1 MKMRNKRVKQQDLLY
16 RSPGR
21 TLPAAGKKN
30 TFLTQAPEPAP
41 VVVPVFNK
49 QQNRVV
55 QNVLA
60 HADQDTAEDLA
71 IAMSLLGRYQ
81 KDKNFIKKEFLETKR
96 KGELLNIAEEEVKQ
110 IKKENH
116 KSTIDLNLTQAER
129 HRNVE
134 DKRKQRIERQSSNQR
149 QLQYQQKSPSKHKD
163 YSKKQTKQNGD
174 LLVVMPE
181 TSKQRQPRQANLKV
195 DKPQED
201 SSFQEDY
208 AKVQQEIQEYK
219 QTVIQQ

>member
-1 MKMRNKRVKQQDLLY
+1 M
-16 RSPGR
+16 
-21 TLPAAGKKN
+21 
-30 TFLTQAPEPAP
+30 
-41 VVVPVFNK
+41 VVPVFNK

-110 IKKENH
+110 IKKENL

-134 DKRKQRIERQSSNQR
+134 DKRKQRIER
-149 QLQYQQKSPSKHKD
+149 
-163 YSKKQTKQNGD
+163 
-174 LLVVMPE
+174 
-181 TSKQRQPRQANLKV
+181 
-195 DKPQED
+195 
-201 SSFQEDY
+201 
-208 AKVQQEIQEYK
+208 
-219 QTVIQQ
+219 

>member
-1 MKMRNKRVKQQDLLY
+1 MKQNYFLEEDPYLDADTLALRNKINQLLMQDGIETAPRSWPETKLEPTSATYAVADDDDQVQIEVRNIIKSCLQVEDEAMKMRNKRVKQQDLLY

-41 VVVPVFNK
+41 VMVPVFNK

-60 HADQDTAEDLA
+60 HADQDAAEDLA
-71 IAMSLLGRYQ
+71 IAMNLLGRYQ

-110 IKKENH
+110 IKKENL

-134 DKRKQRIERQSSNQR
+134 DKRKQRIER
-149 QLQYQQKSPSKHKD
+149 
-163 YSKKQTKQNGD
+163 
-174 LLVVMPE
+174 
-181 TSKQRQPRQANLKV
+181 
-195 DKPQED
+195 
-201 SSFQEDY
+201 
-208 AKVQQEIQEYK
+208 
-219 QTVIQQ
+219 

>member
-1 MKMRNKRVKQQDLLY
+1 MKQNYFLEEDPYVDADTLALRNKINQLLMQDGIETAPRSRPETKLEPTSATYAVADDDDQVQIEVRNIIKSCLQVEDEAMKMRNKRVKQQDLLY

-21 TLPAAGKKN
+21 TLPAAVKKN

-110 IKKENH
+110 IKKENL
-116 KSTIDLNLTQAER
+116 KSTIDLNLT
-129 HRNVE
+129 
-134 DKRKQRIERQSSNQR
+134 
-149 QLQYQQKSPSKHKD
+149 
-163 YSKKQTKQNGD
+163 
-174 LLVVMPE
+174 
-181 TSKQRQPRQANLKV
+181 
-195 DKPQED
+195 
-201 SSFQEDY
+201 
-208 AKVQQEIQEYK
+208 
-219 QTVIQQ
+219 